1 MKLQHG
7 EVRMKV
13 MEMGLSE
20 QVLAIRKL
28 DRNIYEEVEK
38 VRKPALL
45 RPKGAMRA
53 MLVLRWT
60 PIPHVVIP
68 W

>member
-45 RPKGAMRA
+45 RPKRGDQGHLCLMT
-53 MLVLRWT
+53 LSEFV
-60 PIPHVVIP
+60 
-68 W
+68 